1 MRDSFSKDSFGEF
14 TLKGYKWYSESIPKA
29 IIVISHGMAETIE
42 RYDEFANV
50 LVQND
55 IFVYGHSHRGH
66 GLTAGNLSNL
76 GIIGDNGW
84 MKMKED
90 LRRTLELA
98 KMDFPSVPVVLLGH
112 SMGSFLARDFL
123 LDYSYQIDGV
133 ILSGTGFQPK
143 SVLSV
148 GKLIAGIESKI
159 LGSRNRS
166 KLIDKMSFGSYNKKI
181 VNPKTPFDWLSR
193 DEAQVKAYMDDPY
206 CGNVHTSGFYYELFE
221 NLTRIFYY
229 PELSNEKSM
238 LPMLLMSGAMDP
250 VGDYGKGVVKS
261 EKIYKQ
267 IGFKTTM
274 KLYPE
279 GRHEMLNE
287 TNRSEVYQ
295 DIINWT
301 LSAVGFN

>member
-1 MRDSFSKDSFGEF
+1 MRDSFSKDSFGEY
-14 TLKGYKWYSESIPKA
+14 TLKGYKWYNGSTPKA
-29 IIVISHGMAETIE
+29 ILIISHGMAETIE
-42 RYDEFANV
+42 RYDDFANT

-66 GLTAGNLSNL
+66 GLTAGNLANL

-90 LRRTLELA
+90 LRRTVEYA
-98 KMDFPSVPVVLLGH
+98 KMDYPNIPVMLLGH

-123 LDYSYQIDGV
+123 LDYSYQLNAV

-143 SVLSV
+143 SVLSA
-148 GKLIAGIESKI
+148 GKLIAGIESK
-159 LGSRNRS
+159 LFGGRHRS

-181 VNPKTPFDWLSR
+181 ETVKTPFDWLSR
-193 DEAQVKAYMDDPY
+193 DEDKVNAYMDDPY

-221 NLTRIFYY
+221 NLIRIFYY
-229 PELSNEKSM
+229 PEVSNEKSN

-267 IGFKTTM
+267 NGFTTTM

-287 TNRSEVYQ
+287 LNRTEVYQ
-295 DIINWT
+295 DIINWA
-301 LSAVGFN
+301 LSVV